1 MLPKW
6 LAILPVL
13 ELLSK
18 AYLGTIE
25 KVTAG
30 LKESDTLEIVTMR
43 EPWHSN
49 LSCGQRERTRLVG
62 MDV

>member
-1 MLPKW
+1 MLPEW
-6 LAILPVL
+6 LTILPAL

-30 LKESDTLEIVTMR
+30 LKESDTLEVVTMT
-43 EPWHSN
+43 EP
-49 LSCGQRERTRLVG
+49 
-62 MDV
+62 

>member
-6 LAILPVL
+6 LTILPAL

-25 KVTAG
+25 KVIAN
-30 LKESDTLEIVTMR
+30 LKESDPLEIVTMR
-43 EPWHSN
+43 EPWPSN
-49 LSCGQRERTRLVG
+49 LSCGQWERTRPVG
-62 MDV
+62 KDV

>member
-1 MLPKW
+1 MLPEW
-6 LAILPVL
+6 LAILPAL

-30 LKESDTLEIVTMR
+30 LKESNTLEVVTMT
-43 EPWHSN
+43 EP
-49 LSCGQRERTRLVG
+49 
-62 MDV
+62 

>member
-1 MLPKW
+1 MLPEW
-6 LAILPVL
+6 LVILPAL

-30 LKESDTLEIVTMR
+30 LKESGTLEIVTMR

-49 LSCGQRERTRLVG
+49 LGCGQRERTRPVG
-62 MDV
+62 GDV